1 MVDGIDG
8 RESAAPV
15 YPMARL
21 NRCPFDPPPELY
33 RMQAEGPASR
43 VRLWD
48 GSIVWLITRYE
59 EQRALAS
66 DERISS
72 DSARPGYPHVSEGIK
87 ARRLSA
93 PTLLTM
99 DNPDHDALRR
109 MITADFTVKRVESL
123 RPAIQSIV
131 DGLIDSIIV
140 DGSDFDLVSRFA
152 LPVPSNVICVFLG
165 APLEDQ
171 GFFQERT
178 RSLIDRASTPAETAR
193 ASIDLRGYARELL
206 DTKRRMPT
214 GDLTSRLSAL
224 VQQERLSEIDAVEI
238 VLSLI
243 VGGHETTANMIALG
257 TLALLQHPEQ
267 LAQFRAGTEPQEIA
281 GAAEELLRYLN
292 IPHIGRR
299 RVALADIRLD
309 ESVIQAGSGV
319 IFANDIANRD
329 PRAFEH
335 PDDLD
340 ISRHAEHHLAFG
352 FGIHQCIGQP
362 LARVELQVAYETLFR
377 RLPGLRLVSS
387 IDEVEFKTDMINY
400 GVWSLSL
407 SWDRGLT

>member
-1 MVDGIDG
+1 
-8 RESAAPV
+8 
-15 YPMARL
+15 
-21 NRCPFDPPPELY
+21 
-33 RMQAEGPASR
+33 
-43 VRLWD
+43 
-48 GSIVWLITRYE
+48 
-59 EQRALAS
+59 
-66 DERISS
+66 
-72 DSARPGYPHVSEGIK
+72 
-87 ARRLSA
+87 
-93 PTLLTM
+93 M

-152 LPVPSNVICVFLG
+152 LPVPSHVICVFLG

-214 GDLTSRLSAL
+214 GDLTSRLSVL
-224 VQQERLSEIDAVEI
+224 VQQERLSDIDAVEI

-267 LAQFRAGTEPQEIA
+267 LARFRAGTEPQEIA

-299 RVALADIRLD
+299 RVALADIALD
-309 ESVIQAGSGV
+309 GSVIQAGSGV

-329 PRAFEH
+329 PRAFKH

-340 ISRHAEHHLAFG
+340 IRRHAEHHLAFG

-400 GVWSLSL
+400 GVWSLPL
-407 SWDRGLT
+407 SWNRG